1 MAQPARARQ
10 MCVRTAWRGR
20 DRARDGSS
28 ALSDRLAGGDGSG
41 LRAREAASK
50 GTARQRP
57 ELGALGL
64 CGGEL
69 SPKGYAAAR
78 FPGKRPRAARPHGCL
93 GGWGWGSA
101 RGASVSSRLGKGIV
115 SPNPK
120 WEAPSQKK
128 PRQGEGTPRRTVAVA
143 SLNWHLG

>member
-1 MAQPARARQ
+1 VFPFLAQVEVGTSLERAKEGSEFKRLLCRRPPFGPDFHQ
-10 MCVRTAWRGR
+10 QGLNRAFGFVR
-20 DRARDGSS
+20 
-28 ALSDRLAGGDGSG
+28 
-41 LRAREAASK
+41 
-50 GTARQRP
+50 
-57 ELGALGL
+57 GA
-64 CGGEL
+64 L

-101 RGASVSSRLGKGIV
+101 RGASVSSRRGKGIV